1 MKRGLAIV
9 LAVVLTIGAVGFIGL
24 CLESLQGGDV
34 PAFVKNLAL
43 VQTPS
48 PIPTLAP
55 TPTPTPVPT
64 PTPLTEDPAEC
75 AAMAWDAL
83 FTYPAHEAPIRVLAL
98 LDTPGSPGDCIF
110 QEMVQDGK
118 LQPKGVYY
126 ANLPPETPAPS
137 GSPPEGETPAPEETP
152 AGTPALP
159 LDAGAW
165 TAQAL
170 DGVPVGLLDSIYG
183 ETPQLAMEAYRA
195 LRAANR
201 NDAVEV
207 ICAGITQEIL
217 DAMVEDHFSMGAA
230 AGLYENQI
238 RVVYAEEFQP

>member
-1 MKRGLAIV
+1 MKRGLAIF

-48 PIPTLAP
+48 PTPMLAP
-55 TPTPTPVPT
+55 TPTPTPAPT
-64 PTPLTEDPAEC
+64 PTPLVEDPAEC

-98 LDTPGSPGDCIF
+98 LNTPGSPGDVIF
-110 QEMVQDGK
+110 QEMVQAGK

-126 ANLPPETPAPS
+126 DNLPPAPS
-137 GSPPEGETPAPEETP
+137 ESPSEGETPAPEETP
-152 AGTPALP
+152 EGTPTLP
-159 LDAGAW
+159 LDPGTW

-170 DGVPVGLLDSIYG
+170 EGVTVGLLDSIYA
-183 ETPQLAMEAYRA
+183 ETPQLAMDAYRA

-207 ICAGITQEIL
+207 ICAGITQEVL
-217 DAMVEDHFSMGAA
+217 DAMAEDHFSMGAA

>member
-1 MKRGLAIV
+1 MKRGLGIFL
-9 LAVVLTIGAVGFIGL
+9 LAVLTVGAAAFSWM
-24 CLESLQGGDV
+24 CLGAMQGREA
-34 PAFVKNLAL
+34 PAFVENLTL

-98 LDTPGSPGDCIF
+98 LDAPGSPGDCIF

-137 GSPPEGETPAPEETP
+137 ESPSEGETPMP
-152 AGTPALP
+152 AETPALP

>member
-1 MKRGLAIV
+1 MKRGLAIF

-98 LDTPGSPGDCIF
+98 LDTPGSPGDVIF
-110 QEMVQDGK
+110 QEMVQAGK

-126 ANLPPETPAPS
+126 DNLPPAPS
-137 GSPPEGETPAPEETP
+137 ESPAEGETPAPEETP
-152 AGTPALP
+152 EGTPTLP
-159 LDAGAW
+159 LDPGTW

-170 DGVPVGLLDSIYG
+170 DGVTVGLLDSIYA
-183 ETPQLAMEAYRA
+183 ETPQLAMDAYRA

>member
-1 MKRGLAIV
+1 MKRGLGIFL
-9 LAVVLTIGAVGFIGL
+9 LAVLTVGAAAFSWM
-24 CLESLQGGDV
+24 CLGAMQGREA
-34 PAFVKNLAL
+34 PAFVENLAL

-98 LDTPGSPGDCIF
+98 LDAPGSPGDVIF
-110 QEMVQDGK
+110 QEMVQAGK

-126 ANLPPETPAPS
+126 ANLPPATPAPS
-137 GSPPEGETPAPEETP
+137 GSPSEGETPMP
-152 AGTPALP
+152 AETPALP

>member
-1 MKRGLAIV
+1 MKRGLAIF

-98 LDTPGSPGDCIF
+98 LDTPGSPGDVIF
-110 QEMVQDGK
+110 QEMVQAGK

-126 ANLPPETPAPS
+126 DNLPPSPS
-137 GSPPEGETPAPEETP
+137 ESPSEGETPMPAETP
-152 AGTPALP
+152 ALL

-170 DGVPVGLLDSIYG
+170 DGVTVGLLDSIYA
-183 ETPQLAMEAYRA
+183 ETPQLAMDAYRA

-207 ICAGITQEIL
+207 ICAGITQEVL
-217 DAMVEDHFSMGAA
+217 DAMAEDHFSMGAA

-238 RVVYAEEFQP
+238 RVVYAEEFRP

>member
-1 MKRGLAIV
+1 MKRGLAIF

-48 PIPTLAP
+48 PTPMLAP
-55 TPTPTPVPT
+55 TPTPTPAPT
-64 PTPLTEDPAEC
+64 PTPLVEDPAEC
-75 AAMAWDAL
+75 AAMAWEAL
-83 FTYPAHEAPIRVLAL
+83 FSYPSHEAPIRVLAL
-98 LDTPGSPGDCIF
+98 LDAPGSPGDCIF

-137 GSPPEGETPAPEETP
+137 ESPAEGETPMP
-152 AGTPALP
+152 AETPALP
-159 LDAGAW
+159 LDPGAW

-170 DGVPVGLLDSIYG
+170 DGVTVGLLDSIYA
-183 ETPQLAMEAYRA
+183 ETPQLAMDAYRA

-207 ICAGITQEIL
+207 ICAGITQEVL
-217 DAMVEDHFSMGAA
+217 DAMAEDHFSMGAA

-238 RVVYAEEFQP
+238 RVVYAEEFRP

>member
-1 MKRGLAIV
+1 MKRGLAIF

-24 CLESLQGGDV
+24 CLGAMQGREA
-34 PAFVKNLAL
+34 PAFVESLAL

-98 LDTPGSPGDCIF
+98 LDAPGSPGDCIF

-137 GSPPEGETPAPEETP
+137 ESPAEGETPMP
-152 AGTPALP
+152 AETPALP

-170 DGVPVGLLDSIYG
+170 DGVPVGLLDSIYA
-183 ETPQLAMEAYRA
+183 ETPQLAMDAYRA

>member
-1 MKRGLAIV
+1 MKRGLAIF

-48 PIPTLAP
+48 PTPMLAP
-55 TPTPTPVPT
+55 TPTPTPAPT
-64 PTPLTEDPAEC
+64 PTPLVEDPAEC

-98 LDTPGSPGDCIF
+98 LNTPGSPGDVIF
-110 QEMVQDGK
+110 QEMVQAGK

-126 ANLPPETPAPS
+126 ANLPPATPAPS
-137 GSPPEGETPAPEETP
+137 ESPSEGEIPMPAE
-152 AGTPALP
+152 TPALP

>member
-1 MKRGLAIV
+1 MKRGLAIF

-24 CLESLQGGDV
+24 CLGAMQGREA
-34 PAFVKNLAL
+34 PAFVENLTL

-98 LDTPGSPGDCIF
+98 LDAPGSPGDCIF

-137 GSPPEGETPAPEETP
+137 ESPAEGETPMP
-152 AGTPALP
+152 AETPALP

-170 DGVPVGLLDSIYG
+170 DGVPVGLLDSIYA
-183 ETPQLAMEAYRA
+183 ETPQLAMDAYRA

>member
-1 MKRGLAIV
+1 MKRGLAIF

-24 CLESLQGGDV
+24 CLESLQGGD
-34 PAFVKNLAL
+34 AFVKNLAL

-48 PIPTLAP
+48 PTPMLAP
-55 TPTPTPVPT
+55 TPTPTPAPT
-64 PTPLTEDPAEC
+64 PTPLVEDPAEC
-75 AAMAWDAL
+75 AAMAWEAL
-83 FTYPAHEAPIRVLAL
+83 FSYPSHEAPIRVLAL
-98 LDTPGSPGDCIF
+98 LDAPGSPGDCIF

-137 GSPPEGETPAPEETP
+137 ESPAEGETPAPEETP
-152 AGTPALP
+152 EGTPALP
-159 LDAGAW
+159 LDPGTW

-170 DGVPVGLLDSIYG
+170 EGVTVGLLDSIYG

-207 ICAGITQEIL
+207 ICAGITQEVL
-217 DAMVEDHFSMGAA
+217 DAMAEDHFSMGAA

>member
-1 MKRGLAIV
+1 MKRGLAIF

-48 PIPTLAP
+48 PTPTLAP
-55 TPTPTPVPT
+55 TPTPTPAPT
-64 PTPLTEDPAEC
+64 PTPLVEDPAEC

-98 LDTPGSPGDCIF
+98 LDTPGSPGDVIF
-110 QEMVQDGK
+110 QEMVQAGK

-126 ANLPPETPAPS
+126 DNLPPAPS
-137 GSPPEGETPAPEETP
+137 ESPSEGETPMP
-152 AGTPALP
+152 AETPALP
-159 LDAGAW
+159 LDPGTW

-170 DGVPVGLLDSIYG
+170 DGVTVGLLDSIYA
-183 ETPQLAMEAYRA
+183 ETPQLAMDAYRA

>member
-1 MKRGLAIV
+1 MKRGLAIF

-48 PIPTLAP
+48 PTPMLAP
-55 TPTPTPVPT
+55 TPTPTPAPT
-64 PTPLTEDPAEC
+64 PTPLVEDPAEC

-83 FTYPAHEAPIRVLAL
+83 FSYPSHEAPIRVLAL
-98 LDTPGSPGDCIF
+98 LDAPGSPGDCIF

-137 GSPPEGETPAPEETP
+137 ESPAEGETPMPAETP
-152 AGTPALP
+152 EGTPTLP
-159 LDAGAW
+159 LDPGTW

-170 DGVPVGLLDSIYG
+170 DGVTVGLLDSIYA
-183 ETPQLAMEAYRA
+183 EAPQLAMDAYRA

>member
-1 MKRGLAIV
+1 MKRGLAIF

-43 VQTPS
+43 VQTSS
-48 PIPTLAP
+48 PTPMLAP
-55 TPTPTPVPT
+55 TPTPTPAPT
-64 PTPLTEDPAEC
+64 PTPLVEDPAEC
-75 AAMAWDAL
+75 AAMAWEAL
-83 FTYPAHEAPIRVLAL
+83 FSYPSHEAPIRVLAL

-137 GSPPEGETPAPEETP
+137 ESPAEGETPMP
-152 AGTPALP
+152 AETPALP

-170 DGVPVGLLDSIYG
+170 DGVPVGLLDSIYA
-183 ETPQLAMEAYRA
+183 ETPQLAMDAYRA

>member
-1 MKRGLAIV
+1 MKRGLAIF

-48 PIPTLAP
+48 PTPMLAP
-55 TPTPTPVPT
+55 TPTPTPAPT
-64 PTPLTEDPAEC
+64 PTPLVEDPAEC
-75 AAMAWDAL
+75 AAMAWEAL
-83 FTYPAHEAPIRVLAL
+83 FSYPSHEAPIRVLAL
-98 LDTPGSPGDCIF
+98 LDAPGSPGDCIF

-137 GSPPEGETPAPEETP
+137 ESPAEGETPMPAETP
-152 AGTPALP
+152 TLP
-159 LDAGAW
+159 LDPGTW

-170 DGVPVGLLDSIYG
+170 DGVTVGLLDSIYA
-183 ETPQLAMEAYRA
+183 ETPQLAMDAYRA

-238 RVVYAEEFQP
+238 RVVYAEEFRP

>member
-1 MKRGLAIV
+1 MKRGLAIF

-24 CLESLQGGDV
+24 CLGAMQGREA
-34 PAFVKNLAL
+34 PAFVESLAL

-75 AAMAWDAL
+75 AAMAWEAL
-83 FTYPAHEAPIRVLAL
+83 FSYPSHEAPIRVLAL
-98 LDTPGSPGDCIF
+98 LDAPGSPGDCIF

-118 LQPKGVYY
+118 LQPKGIYY

-137 GSPPEGETPAPEETP
+137 ESPAEGETPAPEETP
-152 AGTPALP
+152 AGIPTLP
-159 LDAGAW
+159 LDPGTW

-170 DGVPVGLLDSIYG
+170 DGVTVGLLDSIYA
-183 ETPQLAMEAYRA
+183 ETPQLAMDAYRA

-238 RVVYAEEFQP
+238 RVVYAEEFRP

>member
-1 MKRGLAIV
+1 MKRGLAIF

-48 PIPTLAP
+48 PTPMLAP
-55 TPTPTPVPT
+55 TPTPTPAPT
-64 PTPLTEDPAEC
+64 PTPLVEDPAEC
-75 AAMAWDAL
+75 AAMAWEAL
-83 FTYPAHEAPIRVLAL
+83 FSYPSHEAPIRVLAL
-98 LDTPGSPGDCIF
+98 LDAPGSPGDVIF
-110 QEMVQDGK
+110 QEMVQAGK

-126 ANLPPETPAPS
+126 DNLPPAPSESPSEGEIPMPAETP
-137 GSPPEGETPAPEETP
+137 T
-152 AGTPALP
+152 LP
-159 LDAGAW
+159 LDPGTW

-170 DGVPVGLLDSIYG
+170 DGVTVGLLDSIYG
-183 ETPQLAMEAYRA
+183 ETPQLAMDAYRA

-217 DAMVEDHFSMGAA
+217 DAMAEDHFSMGAA

>member
-1 MKRGLAIV
+1 MKRGLAIF

-24 CLESLQGGDV
+24 CLGAMQGREA
-34 PAFVKNLAL
+34 PAFVESLAL

-75 AAMAWDAL
+75 AAMAWEAL
-83 FTYPAHEAPIRVLAL
+83 FSYPSHEAPIRVLAL
-98 LDTPGSPGDCIF
+98 LDAPGSPGDCIF

-137 GSPPEGETPAPEETP
+137 ESPAEGETPMP
-152 AGTPALP
+152 AETPALP

-207 ICAGITQEIL
+207 ICAGITQEVL
-217 DAMVEDHFSMGAA
+217 DAMAEDHFSMGAA

>member
-1 MKRGLAIV
+1 MKRGLAIF

-64 PTPLTEDPAEC
+64 PTPLTGEPAEC
-75 AAMAWDAL
+75 AAMAWEAL
-83 FTYPAHEAPIRVLAL
+83 FSYPSHEAPIRVLAL
-98 LDTPGSPGDCIF
+98 LDAPGSPGDVIF
-110 QEMVQDGK
+110 QEMVQAGK

-126 ANLPPETPAPS
+126 DNLPPAPS
-137 GSPPEGETPAPEETP
+137 ESPSEGEIPMPAE
-152 AGTPALP
+152 TPALP

-207 ICAGITQEIL
+207 ICAGITQEVL
-217 DAMVEDHFSMGAA
+217 DAMAEDHFSMGAA

-238 RVVYAEEFQP
+238 RVVYAEEFRP

>member
-1 MKRGLAIV
+1 MKRGLAIF

-55 TPTPTPVPT
+55 TPTPTPAPT
-64 PTPLTEDPAEC
+64 PTPLVEDPAEC
-75 AAMAWDAL
+75 AAMAWEAL
-83 FTYPAHEAPIRVLAL
+83 FGYPSHEAPIRVLAL
-98 LDTPGSPGDCIF
+98 LDTPGSPGDVIF
-110 QEMVQDGK
+110 QEMVQAGK

-126 ANLPPETPAPS
+126 ANLPPATPAPS
-137 GSPPEGETPAPEETP
+137 GSPAEGETPAPEETP
-152 AGTPALP
+152 EGTPTLP
-159 LDAGAW
+159 LDPGTW

-170 DGVPVGLLDSIYG
+170 DGVTVGLLDSIYA
-183 ETPQLAMEAYRA
+183 ETPQLAMDAYRA

-207 ICAGITQEIL
+207 ICAGITQEVL
-217 DAMVEDHFSMGAA
+217 DAMAEDHFSMGAA

-238 RVVYAEEFQP
+238 RVVYAEEFRP

>member
-1 MKRGLAIV
+1 MKRGLAIF

-24 CLESLQGGDV
+24 CLGAMQGREA
-34 PAFVKNLAL
+34 PAFVESLAL

-98 LDTPGSPGDCIF
+98 LDAPGSPGDCIF

-137 GSPPEGETPAPEETP
+137 ESPAEGETPMP
-152 AGTPALP
+152 AETPALP

-170 DGVPVGLLDSIYG
+170 DGVPVGLLDSIYA
-183 ETPQLAMEAYRA
+183 ETPQLAMDAYRA

-238 RVVYAEEFQP
+238 RVVYAEEFRP

>member
-1 MKRGLAIV
+1 MKRGLAIF

-48 PIPTLAP
+48 PTPMLAP
-55 TPTPTPVPT
+55 TPTPTPAPT
-64 PTPLTEDPAEC
+64 PTPLVEDPAEC

-98 LDTPGSPGDCIF
+98 LDTPGSPGDVIF
-110 QEMVQDGK
+110 QEMVQAGK

-126 ANLPPETPAPS
+126 DNLPPAPS

-159 LDAGAW
+159 LDPGTW

-170 DGVPVGLLDSIYG
+170 DGVTVGLLDSIYG